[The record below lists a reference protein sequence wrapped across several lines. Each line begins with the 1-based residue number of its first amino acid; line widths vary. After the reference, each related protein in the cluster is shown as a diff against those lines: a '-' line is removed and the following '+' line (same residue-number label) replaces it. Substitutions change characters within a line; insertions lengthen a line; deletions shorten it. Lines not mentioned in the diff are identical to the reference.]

1 MSEIKAPAPW
11 DLTGNGYIFLYKFS
25 ESFVHTQGFIPPF
38 LQGAYRGG
46 FGAVMLVDYHT
57 SGVGAYRELL
67 FIPGVFEVNGK
78 NYYSITKIYV
88 STMASVVN
96 GQENWGIPKEVA
108 DFDIQRIDD
117 SSERIRVSTNG
128 STFFDATLT
137 TEKIVRLP
145 VNIGWLPIKLTLVQQ
160 EKNQLLLTTPG
171 GKGTAQLASVA
182 RLNVEGE
189 YFPDLSHLKPLITTR
204 LTNFNLVFP
213 IAEQIP

>member
-1 MSEIKAPAPW
+1 MTEIKAPAPW
-11 DLTGNGYIFLYKFS
+11 TLTGDGYIFVYKFS
-25 ESFVHTQGFIPPF
+25 QDFVRSQGLIPPF

-108 DFDIQRIDD
+108 DFDIQRLDD
-117 SSERIRVSTNG
+117 SSERITVSAN
-128 STFFDATLT
+128 
-137 TEKIVRLP
+137 
-145 VNIGWLPIKLTLVQQ
+145 
-160 EKNQLLLTTPG
+160 
-171 GKGTAQLASVA
+171 
-182 RLNVEGE
+182 
-189 YFPDLSHLKPLITTR
+189 
-204 LTNFNLVFP
+204 
-213 IAEQIP
+213 